1 MIRSFEELF
10 KRQDDLTAQV
20 RDVFGEGCV
29 GTFGIG
35 LTQTPVKRLK
45 RKRRLSVESE
55 GSSEEQEGEPLRTGI
70 VRNILI
76 EAKRPLPDEVGNG
89 MYLSTWEGYDD
100 LQCSWVRE
108 SGMSKAT
115 KDWWLVE
122 SEMRYPGYSKDDY
135 PVYDEKNNTL
145 DHSPS
150 SNEFLKSIP
159 LGMLQSETPL
169 KIFMELVAK
178 SEFNAWN
185 FIRSLIGETSIEL
198 FFRITETL
206 VDVDRKVPIEA
217 KFQIP
222 EISPPTP
229 PSAPAPR
236 RLRLIV
242 SSSSSE
248 EEKELKSKERHYSYR
263 GQPAY
268 LVREIRGERVLRG
281 RTEYHVFWKGY
292 ESSEATWEPSG
303 NVNREAINIWNAKKR
318 KLQ

>member
-1 MIRSFEELF
+1 MIRSFEELS
-10 KRQDDLTAQV
+10 KRQDHLTAQV
-20 RDVFGEGCV
+20 HDVFGEGCV

-206 VDVDRKVPIEA
+206 VDVDRKVPIDKKAEVS
-217 KFQIP
+217 P
-222 EISPPTP
+222 SPP
-229 PSAPAPR
+229 AR

-248 EEKELKSKERHYSYR
+248 EEDQK
-263 GQPAY
+263 GQAPGFEQGTFSFRASQ
-268 LVREIRGERVLRG
+268 LSSCVRFEV
-281 RTEYHVFWKGY
+281 
-292 ESSEATWEPSG
+292 SG
-303 NVNREAINIWNAKKR
+303 LSAVRLSTMYFGKDTTVP
-318 KLQ
+318 KLLGSPLEM

>member
-1 MIRSFEELF
+1 VIRSFEELS

-206 VDVDRKVPIEA
+206 VDVDRKVPIDKKAEVS
-217 KFQIP
+217 P
-222 EISPPTP
+222 SPP
-229 PSAPAPR
+229 AR

-242 SSSSSE
+242 SSSSSDE
-248 EEKELKSKERHYSYR
+248 EDKKAEAPVAEQGTLRFR
-263 GQPAY
+263 GQPAF
-268 LVREIRGERVLRG
+268 LVREIRGERVVRG
-281 RTEYHVFWKGY
+281 KTEYHVFWKGY
-292 ESSEATWEPSG
+292 DSSEATWEPAG
-303 NVNREAINIWNAKKR
+303 NVNTRSS
-318 KLQ
+318 

>member
-1 MIRSFEELF
+1 VIRSFEELF

-35 LTQTPVKRLK
+35 LTQTPLKRLK

-206 VDVDRKVPIEA
+206 VDVDRKVPIDE
-217 KFQIP
+217 KTEVSP
-222 EISPPTP
+222 SPP
-229 PSAPAPR
+229 AR

-242 SSSSSE
+242 SSSSSDE
-248 EEKELKSKERHYSYR
+248 EDKKAEAPVAEQGTLRFR
-263 GQPAY
+263 GQPAF
-268 LVREIRGERVLRG
+268 LVREIRGERVVRG
-281 RTEYHVFWKGY
+281 KTEYHVFWQGY
-292 ESSEATWEPSG
+292 DSSEATWEPAA
-303 NVNREAINIWNAKKR
+303 NVNKEAVNIWRASKR
-318 KLQ
+318 K

>member
-1 MIRSFEELF
+1 VRSFSELT
-10 KRQDDLTAQV
+10 KRKDELTTII
-20 RDVFGEGCV
+20 REVFGDRSV
-29 GTFGIG
+29 GVFGVGIT
-35 LTQTPVKRLK
+35 LTPVKRFK
-45 RKRRLSVESE
+45 RKRREQVESDGTSDE
-55 GSSEEQEGEPLRTGI
+55 HGSKPASDGVVREI
-70 VRNILI
+70 VI
-76 EAKRPLPDEVGNG
+76 EARRLSGAGASSG
-89 MYLSTWEGYDD
+89 MYLSNWEGYAD
-100 LQCSWVRE
+100 LDCSWVRE

-115 KDWWLVE
+115 KDWWSME
-122 SEMRYPGYSKDDY
+122 RTMRYPGYSNDDY
-135 PVYDEKNNTL
+135 PLYDEKSNSLNF
-145 DHSPS
+145 SPS
-150 SNEFLKSIP
+150 NQEFLNSLALP
-159 LGMLQSETPL
+159 LHLHSVLPERTFL
-169 KIFMELVAK
+169 SLVVNP
-178 SEFNAWN
+178 EFNAWN
-185 FIRSLIGETSIEL
+185 FVLALSGETSLDL

-268 LVREIRGERVLRG
+268 LVREIRGERVVRG

-318 KLQ
+318 KLH